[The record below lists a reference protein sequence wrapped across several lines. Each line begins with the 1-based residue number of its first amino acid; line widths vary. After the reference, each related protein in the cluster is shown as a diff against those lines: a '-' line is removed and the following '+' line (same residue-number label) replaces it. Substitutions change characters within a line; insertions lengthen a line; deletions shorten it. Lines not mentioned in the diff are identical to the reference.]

1 MDPRTL
7 TTLEYDKIK
16 TMLAEMV
23 HSNLGRELVDGLR
36 PLTQVAAVEAALR
49 ETTEARTVLDRGAQV
64 PRQGMSDIREPVGKA
79 ERGGVLSPAD
89 LLRIADCLRGCR
101 ELKRYMTTKRLAA
114 PTLSRYAEGLVTFES
129 LEGEVYRCVEGAR
142 VASAAGPKLAKVRKE
157 IQVTEERIQSKLQS
171 LLAAGTNRDV
181 LQDSFV
187 SLKGGRYALP
197 VKASQRHRVEGTVV
211 DTSGSGMTVFIEP
224 AAIRKLT
231 DELTVLRGAEEAEEY
246 QVLVALSSLVGA
258 EKAGI
263 MADLE
268 IMAAYDFAF
277 AKGRLSLAMRAEP
290 VDVNGEGHIQLV
302 GARHPLLKGDAVPID
317 LVLGRR
323 YRTLVI
329 TGPNTGGKTV
339 ALKTVGLL
347 TLMAQSGLHV
357 PAGEGTDLAV
367 FERVL
372 ADIGDAQSIEQSLS
386 TFSSHMGQIAGI
398 LDEVG
403 PSTLVLLD
411 EVGTGTDPAEGAA
424 LAMAILEALYG
435 AGAVTLAT
443 THYSDVK
450 RLADLNP
457 GFINGRMDFDPETLR
472 PLYRLVMG
480 EAGSSNAFWIAE
492 RLGIWP
498 RVLARARDHLGARED
513 EPSAA
518 PRAPVNKPPEV
529 PVPRVMPS
537 AADAPIAASPE
548 AAVTVPDSSGV
559 QPTPAAPPKPRP
571 WQVGDAVVVETIGQR
586 GVVAE
591 LPNEKGEMVI
601 FTRGK
606 RVTVNHK
613 RVTLVLEAEHLYPDG
628 YDLNIV
634 THTWDERKLM
644 KAMGKRHVDGER
656 VIVEGKPDPGQ

>member
-1 MDPRTL
+1 MNPRTL
-7 TTLEYDKIK
+7 TTLEYDKIR
-16 TMLAEMV
+16 TALAEMAQ
-23 HSNLGRELVDGLR
+23 SNLGRELVDRLE
-36 PLTQVAAVEAALR
+36 PLTQRAAVEAAIQ
-49 ETTEARTVLDRGAQV
+49 ETTEARTILERGAQV
-64 PRQGMSDIREPVGKA
+64 PMQGLSDIREPVVKA
-79 ERGGVLSPAD
+79 ERGGVLAPMD

-101 ELKRYMTTKRLAA
+101 ELKRYMDTKRLAA
-114 PTLSRYAEGLVTFES
+114 PTLSRYAEAIVTFKA
-129 LEGEVYRCVEGAR
+129 LEDEVYRCIEGAR
-142 VASAAGPKLAKVRKE
+142 VANAASPKLAKVRKE
-157 IQVTEERIQSKLQS
+157 IQVAEERIQSKLQS
-171 LLAAGTNRDV
+171 FLTAAANRDV
-181 LQDSFV
+181 LQDSFISV
-187 SLKGGRYALP
+187 KGGRYALP
-197 VKASQRHRVEGTVV
+197 VKASQRQKVDGAVV

-224 AAIRKLT
+224 TAIRKLA
-231 DELTVLRGAEEAEEY
+231 DELAVLRGVEEAEEY

-258 EKAGI
+258 ETRGI
-263 MADLE
+263 LADLE

-277 AKGRLSLAMRAEP
+277 AKGRLSLAMRARP
-290 VDVNGEGHIQLV
+290 VDVNDEGRVQLA
-302 GARHPLLKGDAVPID
+302 GARHPLIKGEAVPLA

-347 TLMAQSGLHV
+347 TMMAQSGLHV

-424 LAMAILEALYG
+424 LAMAVLETLHE

-457 GFINGRMDFDPETLR
+457 GFINGRMDFDSETLK

-492 RLGIWP
+492 RLGIGP
-498 RVLARARDHLGARED
+498 RVLGRARTHLETKAPD
-513 EPSAA
+513 AA
-518 PRAPVNKPPEV
+518 AGSEAPVHKAPEAPAV
-529 PVPRVMPS
+529 RAKAPTPDSPVAGAPT
-537 AADAPIAASPE
+537 AADPP
-548 AAVTVPDSSGV
+548 
-559 QPTPAAPPKPRP
+559 PAMPPKPRQ
-571 WQVGDAVVVETIGQR
+571 WQVGDCVNVETIGQR

-613 RVTLVLEAEHLYPDG
+613 RVTLVLEAEHLYPDD
-628 YDLNIV
+628 YDLRV
-634 THTWDERKLM
+634 ATHTWTERKLM
-644 KAMGKRHVDGER
+644 KDMERKRVDGQR
-656 VIVEGKPDPGQ
+656 VIVEGTPDR

>member
-1 MDPRTL
+1 MNQRTL
-7 TTLEYDKIK
+7 TILEFDKIR
-16 TMLAEMV
+16 TALAELAQ
-23 HSNLGRELVDGLR
+23 SNLGRELVERLQ
-36 PLTQVAAVEAALR
+36 PLTLRAAVEAAVQ

-64 PRQGMSDIREPVGKA
+64 PMQGLSDIREPVVKA
-79 ERGGVLSPAD
+79 ERGGVLAPSD
-89 LLRIADCLRGCR
+89 LLRVADCLRGCR
-101 ELKRYMTTKRLAA
+101 ELKRYMDTKRLAA
-114 PTLSRYAEGLVTFES
+114 PTLSRYAEAIVTFES
-129 LEGEVYRCVEGAR
+129 LEDEVYRCIEGAR
-142 VASAAGPKLAKVRKE
+142 VANAASPKLARVRKE
-157 IQVTEERIQSKLQS
+157 IQVAEERIQSKLQS
-171 LLAAGTNRDV
+171 FLTAAANRDV
-181 LQDSFV
+181 LQDSFISV
-187 SLKGGRYALP
+187 KGGRYALP
-197 VKASQRHRVEGTVV
+197 VKASQRHKVDGAVV

-224 AAIRKLT
+224 AAIRKLA
-231 DELTVLRGAEEAEEY
+231 DELAVLRGVEEAEEY

-258 EKAGI
+258 ETARI
-263 MADLE
+263 LADLE

-277 AKGRLSLAMRAEP
+277 AKGRLSLTMRAGP
-290 VDVNGEGHIQLV
+290 VDVNDEGRIQLA
-302 GARHPLLKGDAVPID
+302 GARHPLIKGEAVPLA

-424 LAMAILEALYG
+424 LAMAVLETLHE

-457 GFINGRMDFDPETLR
+457 GFINGRMDFDPETLK

-480 EAGSSNAFWIAE
+480 EAGTSNAFWIAE
-492 RLGIWP
+492 RLGIGS
-498 RVLARARDHLGARED
+498 RVLAQARAHLGTKAQEV
-513 EPSAA
+513 AA
-518 PRAPVNKPPEV
+518 GSEV
-529 PVPRVMPS
+529 PVRKAPEAPVAKVKDPAPEP
-537 AADAPIAASPE
+537 AAGALVGGDPSPE
-548 AAVTVPDSSGV
+548 
-559 QPTPAAPPKPRP
+559 APPKPRE
-571 WQVGDAVVVETIGQR
+571 WQVGDCVNVETIGQR

-628 YDLNIV
+628 YDLNV
-634 THTWDERKLM
+634 ATHTWAERKLM
-644 KAMGKRHVDGER
+644 KDMGRKRVDGER
-656 VIVEGKPDPGQ
+656 VIVEGKPGS